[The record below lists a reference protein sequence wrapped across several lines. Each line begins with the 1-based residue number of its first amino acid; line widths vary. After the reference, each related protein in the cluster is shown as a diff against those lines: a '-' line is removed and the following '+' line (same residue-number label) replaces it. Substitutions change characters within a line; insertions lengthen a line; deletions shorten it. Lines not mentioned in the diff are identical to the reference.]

1 MADALS
7 KAWGI
12 EFNSGI
18 PVYKQ
23 IINLVCSARASGA
36 LKEGD
41 RLPTIRQLHEH
52 LDVNPN
58 TVAKAYRELE
68 LKGIIAS
75 ERGNGS
81 FIKASAEIP
90 RLSEAAQQEKLESF
104 YRRMMT
110 EAVGSGLSEE
120 ELINHIIER
129 KKNEPV
135 R

>member
-1 MADALS
+1 MVAVAHQTWS
-7 KAWGI
+7 I

-23 IINLVCSARASGA
+23 IINHVCAALASGA

-41 RLPTIRQLHEH
+41 RLPTIRLLQAQ

-68 LKGIIAS
+68 LKGIITS

-81 FIKASAEIP
+81 FIRNGVESA
-90 RLSEAAQQEKLESF
+90 RLPAAERRERLESLYRRLLAEAAGCGV
-104 YRRMMT
+104 T
-110 EAVGSGLSEE
+110 ED
-120 ELINHIIER
+120 ELTQYVKER
-129 KKNEPV
+129 ETHE
-135 R
+135 RD